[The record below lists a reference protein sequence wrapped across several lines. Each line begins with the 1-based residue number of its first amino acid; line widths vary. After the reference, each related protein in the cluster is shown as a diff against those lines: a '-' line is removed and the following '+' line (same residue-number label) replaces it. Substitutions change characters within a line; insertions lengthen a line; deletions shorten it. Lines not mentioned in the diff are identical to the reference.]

1 MKHITELIQKQVVK
15 KHSRAL
21 MFYLF
26 LLVAA
31 AILAW
36 ISQSLYVSLFIVVFL
51 AALAVRLIQAVHELG
66 QVKRFTQS
74 LRGPQRLLYRQVDT
88 TFFLEDRW
96 ISWFNRQGV
105 QGTYDEITMCSYAQ
119 VPLRKSEK
127 LYAPCQLQINA
138 QGRRTTL
145 IQLQHDQDAQTVMA
159 FLKIFAAIDLLLH
172 SRRSSAN
179 GKCGWKICRKKWSEF
194 VRLCEVRQKACQ
206 KPGLEL

>member
-1 MKHITELIQKQVVK
+1 MNLTEVMVMKHITELIQKQVVK

-26 LLVAA
+26 LLIAA
-31 AILAW
+31 TVLAW

-96 ISWFNRQGV
+96 ISCAA
-105 QGTYDEITMCSYAQ
+105 T
-119 VPLRKSEK
+119 
-127 LYAPCQLQINA
+127 
-138 QGRRTTL
+138 RRCRCG
-145 IQLQHDQDAQTVMA
+145 
-159 FLKIFAAIDLLLH
+159 
-172 SRRSSAN
+172 SRRSCMLHVS
-179 GKCGWKICRKKWSEF
+179 CRSMPR
-194 VRLCEVRQKACQ
+194 VAGQ
-206 KPGLEL
+206 P

>member
-127 LYAPCQLQINA
+127 LYAPCQPQINA

-159 FLKIFAAIDLLLH
+159 FLKTQNPAILFSEKL
-172 SRRSSAN
+172 
-179 GKCGWKICRKKWSEF
+179 GERK
-194 VRLCEVRQKACQ
+194 VRLEDLPEKM
-206 KPGLEL
+206 E

>member
-1 MKHITELIQKQVVK
+1 MKHITELIQKQARQKTQLGADVLFIFVGCSG
-15 KHSRAL
+15 HSGLDQSIAL
-21 MFYLF
+21 RQ
-26 LLVAA
+26 LV
-31 AILAW
+31 
-36 ISQSLYVSLFIVVFL
+36 IVVFL

-138 QGRRTTL
+138 RGRRTTL

-159 FLKIFAAIDLLLH
+159 FLKTQNPSILFSEKL
-172 SRRSSAN
+172 
-179 GKCGWKICRKKWSEF
+179 GERK
-194 VRLCEVRQKACQ
+194 VRLEDLPEKM
-206 KPGLEL
+206 E

>member
-26 LLVAA
+26 LLIAS

-36 ISQSLYVSLFIVVFL
+36 ISQSLYVSLFIAAFL
-51 AALAVRLIQAVHELG
+51 AALAVHLIQTVHELG
-66 QVKRFTQS
+66 QVKRFMQS
-74 LRGPQRLLYRQVDT
+74 LQGPQQPFYRQVDT

-96 ISWFNRQGV
+96 ISWFNKQGV
-105 QGTYDEITMCSYAQ
+105 QGIYGEITMCSYAQ

-127 LYAPCQLQINA
+127 LYAPCQLQIHA

-145 IQLQHDQDAQTVMA
+145 IQLQHDRDAQTVMA
-159 FLKIFAAIDLLLH
+159 FLKTQNPAILFSEKIAGRKVQLEDLPE
-172 SRRSSAN
+172 
-179 GKCGWKICRKKWSEF
+179 KME
-194 VRLCEVRQKACQ
+194 
-206 KPGLEL
+206 

>member
-15 KHSRAL
+15 KHSWAL

-138 QGRRTTL
+138 RGRRTTL

-159 FLKIFAAIDLLLH
+159 FLKTQNPAILFSEKL
-172 SRRSSAN
+172 
-179 GKCGWKICRKKWSEF
+179 GERK
-194 VRLCEVRQKACQ
+194 VRLEDLPEKM
-206 KPGLEL
+206 E

>member
-1 MKHITELIQKQVVK
+1 MKHITELIQKQIVK

-127 LYAPCQLQINA
+127 LYAPCP
-138 QGRRTTL
+138 GP
-145 IQLQHDQDAQTVMA
+145 QDNPDP
-159 FLKIFAAIDLLLH
+159 AAAR
-172 SRRSSAN
+172 SRRSDRHGVFKNAESGNPVLGEARRTESAAGRSAGKN
-179 GKCGWKICRKKWSEF
+179 G
-194 VRLCEVRQKACQ
+194 VNL
-206 KPGLEL
+206 